1 MREERILFILKAR
14 DMSNTYGYSCG
25 LSTGLLNSAKFV
37 QDMLDSNGLTTKL
50 VVVVDNNDIDREV
63 TAFRPTHVIIEALWV
78 VPSKFKILKKLH
90 PTVKWIVRLHSEAP
104 FLSNEGMAIEWINKY
119 VACGVTVAVNS
130 LRFQK
135 DLQQTLWWEYRKR
148 VIYMP
153 NYYPTGHM
161 RTVHSERK
169 VKLLKIGCFGAI
181 RPLKNQLAQAMAA
194 IQFANDI
201 DVRLQ
206 FHVNVARLEM
216 KGDNALRNLE
226 ALFLNSTGHKLVKH
240 GWLDHPEFLDAVG
253 EMDLC
258 MQVSFSESFNI
269 VAADCISSGVPTV
282 MSKEIPWAKS
292 GLAHPT
298 DISGMVKAL
307 KAAWSCRRLNVFIN
321 QKALTNYSNRSER
334 VWTSRAL
341 WRSC

>member
-14 DMSNTYGYSCG
+14 DASNTYGYSSG
-25 LSTGLLNSAKFV
+25 LSTGLLNSATFV
-37 QDMLDSNGLTTKL
+37 RDMLDSNGFTTKL
-50 VVVVDNNDIDREV
+50 VVVIDNNDIDREV
-63 TAFRPTHVIIEALWV
+63 AAFRPTHVIIEALWV

-104 FLSNEGMAIEWINKY
+104 FLANEGIAIEWINKY
-119 VACGVTVAVNS
+119 VANGVTVGVNS

-153 NYYPTGHM
+153 NYYPLGHM

-169 VKLLKIGCFGAI
+169 IKLLKVGCFGAI

-194 IQFANDI
+194 IQFANEI

-206 FHVNVARLEM
+206 FHVNSSRLEL
-216 KGDNALRNLE
+216 KGDNALKNLE
-226 ALFLNSTGHKLVKH
+226 ALFLHSTGHRLIKH
-240 GWLDHPEFLDAVG
+240 GWFDHPEFLDLVG

-269 VAADCISSGVPTV
+269 VAADCIASGVPTV

-334 VWTSRAL
+334 VWINRAL
-341 WRSC
+341 WRDC